1 MLEVH
6 RKILLT
12 IIRMSTSQLG
22 GEEVVEVVAE
32 GGGEDGAGGVVLE
45 FLGVCNTQNNKAN
58 HLIN

>member
-1 MLEVH
+1 
-6 RKILLT
+6 
-12 IIRMSTSQLG
+12 MSTSQLG